1 MKINICGG
9 GPSGLYFALL
19 AKKYL
24 PNVEKVT
31 VYEQNPKD
39 ATFGFGIVLADRGL
53 DRLKRADKESHDLI
67 VAASFQSRN
76 RIITHRGRKIFIE
89 GGGYGG
95 AIARLRLLQI
105 LQECCDRAGIEVHY
119 NARLEVG
126 QLADDADL
134 LVGADGVNS
143 AVRKSYEEEFG
154 VTSYNLN
161 AKLAW
166 YGTRAH
172 FPYPILSFKKTEL
185 GYFWVAAYAYTESM
199 GTFVAECD
207 GETWKRSGLSEM
219 NEEEA
224 RRFSEEIF
232 ADELQGEKLIC
243 NKSLWN
249 SLPVTRVKH
258 WSVGNRVLIG
268 DALHSAHPSIGSGT
282 RIAMEDSI
290 ALFEALRDNNDVPS
304 ALAAFRRNREPAK
317 QKLVDAAEKSIAW
330 YESVTPRIESMDAV
344 EFVFDFLMRTGRI
357 DEARLTAEYPH
368 FMAKYHREW
377 RDFNAKHRLQTA

>member
-1 MKINICGG
+1 MKINVCGG

-31 VYEQNPKD
+31 VYEQNPRD

-53 DRLKRADKESHDLI
+53 DRLKRADQESHDLI

-76 RIITHRGRKIFIE
+76 RIMSLQGRGIFIE

-119 NARLEVG
+119 NSRLEIG
-126 QLADDADL
+126 QLAEDADL

-143 AVRKSYEEEFG
+143 AVRKSYDSQFG
-154 VTSYNLN
+154 TTSYNLT
-161 AKLAW
+161 ARLAW
-166 YGTRAH
+166 YGTHAH
-172 FPYPILSFKKTEL
+172 FPYPILSFKKTDL
-185 GYFWVAAYAYTESM
+185 GYFWAAAYAYTETT

-207 GETWKRSGLSEM
+207 GETWKRSGLAEM
-219 NEEEA
+219 NEAEA
-224 RRFSEEIF
+224 CRFSEEIF
-232 ADELQGEKLIC
+232 AEELQGEKLIC

-249 SLPVTRVKH
+249 SVPVTRVKN

-282 RIAMEDSI
+282 RIAMEDAI
-290 ALFEALRDNNDVPS
+290 ALFEALRDNADVAQ
-304 ALAAFRRNREPAK
+304 ALAAFRRNREPTK
-317 QKLVDAAEKSIAW
+317 QKLVSAAEKSIAW
-330 YESVTPRIESMDAV
+330 YESVVPRIDSMDAV
-344 EFVFDFLMRTGRI
+344 EFVFDFMMRTGRI
-357 DEARLTAEYPH
+357 DEARLTAEYPR
-368 FMAKYHREW
+368 FMAKYQSEW
-377 RDFNAKHRLQTA
+377 LAFNNKHAPTTA